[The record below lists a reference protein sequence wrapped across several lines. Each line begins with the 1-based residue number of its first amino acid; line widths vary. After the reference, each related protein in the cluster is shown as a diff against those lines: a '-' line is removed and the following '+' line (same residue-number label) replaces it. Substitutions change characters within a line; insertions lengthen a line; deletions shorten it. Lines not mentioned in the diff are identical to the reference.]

1 MITLIVLLLLLLLL
15 VISGIIIYGCIIY
28 MKMKR
33 RMEEVKRSINQIES
47 VNKHTLEE
55 QREMKKLIVIAEEKI
70 NDLEVDYRENRI
82 LSARVK
88 RFCSDCRSDLEIYKT
103 LYLIDMFPVVTP
115 IGQEEQMKMIKQIEQ
130 MKQEDKQKLKSRI
143 KEVKR
148 SIKQIESVNKD
159 TPEGQEEMKNLIYNT
174 QWKIN
179 NLEEDYRENRSLS
192 ARVKLYCTQHRSDLD
207 TYQTIYEKNMSTE
220 PYITEQ
226 MKTEEVLMKIER
238 VVKILQMLKHGESKE
253 EKNRVYQ
260 HVESELEEIRDWCSE
275 QTEDLDPE
283 TQQGGEGDSKA
294 MRKMNALINVFRN
307 WCFETERELKKHKKI
322 NNDPTTTKLP
332 LLPPERGTESS
343 PDQVEVL
350 DEGVALMSL

>member
-1 MITLIVLLLLLLLL
+1 
-15 VISGIIIYGCIIY
+15 
-28 MKMKR
+28 MK
-33 RMEEVKRSINQIES
+33 EVKRIINQMES
-47 VNKHTLEE
+47 VNKHTLEG
-55 QREMKKLIVIAEEKI
+55 QRELKMLIERAEEKN
-70 NDLEVDYRENRI
+70 NDLEEEYRENRI
-82 LSARVK
+82 LSARVT
-88 RFCSDCRSDLEIYKT
+88 RYCSDCRSDLEFYKI
-103 LYLIDMFPVVTP
+103 LYLIDFIYPDLTTEQ
-115 IGQEEQMKMIKQIEQ
+115 QEEQMKMIKQIEQ